1 MRDTRG
7 NAVGAIETLQ
17 DITER
22 KRAEEAAQ
30 EERDMAQKYLDVAG
44 VMLVVIDAD
53 QSVSLIN
60 QRGCEILGYEEG
72 EIVGKS
78 WFDTCIPQRQRDEI
92 RGVFDHL
99 MAGEIEPVEY
109 YENPIVTKSGEE
121 RIIAWH
127 NTVLTDDTG
136 KAIGTLRSGEDITE
150 RLRLESQLRQAS
162 KMEAVG
168 QLAGGVAHDFNNL
181 LTVINGYSEF
191 VADELDEDDPMRRD
205 VAEVR
210 QAGQRAAVL
219 TRQLLAFSRRE
230 VLELH
235 VLNLNDVLQGTTK
248 MLGRL
253 IGEDIKLEIK
263 LAGDLGNIRSDPG
276 QIEQV
281 VTNLVINARDA
292 MPKGGALTIETA
304 NAALDRADVLFPMGA
319 APGPYVSLTVRD
331 TGHGMTPEIIERI
344 FEPFFTTKEAGHGT
358 GLGLATVYGIV
369 EQSGGAIDVRSQP
382 GQGSTFAIY
391 FPRVD
396 QAVEIESAKSPD
408 ALPVGTETILV
419 VEDDA
424 NIRELAG
431 RVLRDWGYTVI
442 EASNGA
448 EVLALCQE
456 SRGAI
461 DLVLTDVVMP
471 EMDGPD
477 LVERLRHLYPDVKV
491 LYMSGYAGRI
501 LSDRGD
507 LDAPLIREPLE
518 LSSLAREVRQ
528 VLEA

>member
-1 MRDTRG
+1 
-7 NAVGAIETLQ
+7 
-17 DITER
+17 
-22 KRAEEAAQ
+22 
-30 EERDMAQKYLDVAG
+30 
-44 VMLVVIDAD
+44 
-53 QSVSLIN
+53 
-60 QRGCEILGYEEG
+60 
-72 EIVGKS
+72 
-78 WFDTCIPQRQRDEI
+78 
-92 RGVFDHL
+92 
-99 MAGEIEPVEY
+99 
-109 YENPIVTKSGEE
+109 
-121 RIIAWH
+121 
-127 NTVLTDDTG
+127 
-136 KAIGTLRSGEDITE
+136 
-150 RLRLESQLRQAS
+150 
-162 KMEAVG
+162 
-168 QLAGGVAHDFNNL
+168 
-181 LTVINGYSEF
+181 
-191 VADELDEDDPMRRD
+191 
-205 VAEVR
+205 
-210 QAGQRAAVL
+210 
-219 TRQLLAFSRRE
+219 
-230 VLELH
+230 
-235 VLNLNDVLQGTTK
+235 

-491 LYMSGYAGRI
+491 LKSPI
-501 LSDRGD
+501 SPSDKRNYCNT
-507 LDAPLIREPLE
+507 
-518 LSSLAREVRQ
+518 
-528 VLEA
+528 